1 MQRLLEGAQ
10 TGRLHKVTA
19 RVQGPFG
26 GHNLPT
32 AEMDAPQHMIVFVG
46 GVGAPTVLSIL
57 KRLALHRDLHHLH
70 SGAQFCVYF
79 WVYLFYFN
87 PGAAGQVP
95 CIGVPL
101 LHTFWPSIKYMRKV
115 RFTLDEVHSTDICR
129 YVGTCT
135 VLADCVRSL
144 QRSTRR

>member
-26 GHNLPT
+26 GHNLPA

-57 KRLALHRDLHHLH
+57 KRLALHRDLNKLH
-70 SGAQFCVYF
+70 SGAQ
-79 WVYLFYFN
+79 
-87 PGAAGQVP
+87 PGSR
-95 CIGVPL
+95 
-101 LHTFWPSIKYMRKV
+101 LHCYGFFKHRIFFVTHV
-115 RFTLDEVHSTDICR
+115 CTLQTST
-129 YVGTCT
+129 
-135 VLADCVRSL
+135 
-144 QRSTRR
+144 QK